1 LNANV
6 NPCILNN
13 FALAYYSI
21 YIICNAVFFVA
32 GMRGNQMR
40 IILKNNRYLVNLP
53 EFLLVKPLFSSI
65 RGVCPS
71 IRQVN
76 RHLSLLIYTF
86 PLFPAVF
93 IIIFMLK

>member
-1 LNANV
+1 MQ
-6 NPCILNN
+6 C
-13 FALAYYSI
+13 
-21 YIICNAVFFVA
+21 CFFCG
-32 GMRGNQMR
+32 GMRNNQMR

-53 EFLLVKPLFSSI
+53 AFLLVNPLFSSI

-93 IIIFMLK
+93 VIISMLK